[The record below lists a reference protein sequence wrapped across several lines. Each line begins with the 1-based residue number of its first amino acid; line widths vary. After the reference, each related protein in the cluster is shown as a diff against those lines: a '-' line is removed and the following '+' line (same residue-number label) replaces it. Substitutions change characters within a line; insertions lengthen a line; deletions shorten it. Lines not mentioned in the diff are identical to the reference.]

1 MTVGEQ
7 RRAPAKLVRCE
18 NECVHIMSGVGGS
31 RYGRSSDMMRKIKI
45 FTVMVR
51 RERTQNEDTSMCG
64 SSERTRSD
72 DKFVEWR

>member
-18 NECVHIMSGVGGS
+18 NECKHIMSGVGGS
-31 RYGRSSDMMRKIKI
+31 RYGRSSDVMRKIKI

-51 RERTQNEDTSMCG
+51 RERTRNEDMLMCG
-64 SSERTRSD
+64 SSERRRSD
-72 DKFVEWR
+72 DEFVEWR